1 MKRLGVFQLFDVDGI
16 ISNYIYFLLD
26 DLRKN
31 VDDLMVIVCGEINGD
46 SIDKLKKYTDRVY
59 YRKNYG
65 FDAYAFKD
73 FFTKFIDINELQ
85 KYDELVLL
93 NDTFYGPFYPFEQVF
108 KEMAE
113 ESVDFWGL
121 TMHKKTYDLEEHLQ
135 SFFIVI
141 RKKMFLS
148 HYFNEF
154 WENLKLEK
162 VDFYHLVHNYE
173 VKFTQFF
180 KEQGFSYSAYVKD
193 DILNSDTLNNYNHYA
208 YSPFQLIKYFK
219 MPIIKRKVFTEGKDL
234 SISAGEEIPEAF
246 KYIKNHYN
254 YDTDLIWEDLL
265 RKYRLYD
272 IKKQLNLNFVLPT
285 KGNESHK
292 KINKK
297 IAVIAHLVYE
307 DQLEKCKEYLYNIPN
322 EIDIIITSYN
332 DTILESLEKEF
343 KKNERNMHTIK
354 VINRGRDVAAIFVA
368 CKEIVKNY
376 EYINS
381 QDEEEQISNDIFR
394 RMKSIKVIDPYAA
407 YQILDNVWRIIQ
419 VDLEILQTEGESAL
433 SVVDPHMITKK
444 KDDEEIEVQDGWEG
458 HLLPFELVQ
467 KMFLQDELT
476 TLEEKEAVLSDL
488 SSVYEEVIDS
498 LAEDEQEG
506 EYLKDGNFISK
517 EVKVKVE
524 ELLAD
529 IETDEILALQK
540 YLSLSK
546 KKEKMEFVAAH
557 NEVDWASMPCG
568 NNGTYTKIVIIGRIN
583 ELKKDYHFDED
594 SFEYKMVTVLDTMEK
609 ESALKK
615 EVRNLSAALH
625 AKTKEMIEH
634 ISREDAFAVLSEKW
648 LTPIVDGIADLPDGI
663 IDNFIARLMEINNK
677 YVKTFSEVGEGIES
691 SEKRLIGYISDL
703 RGDDYMMRGFQEL
716 MRMLKGAE

>member
-376 EYINS
+376 EYICFLHDKKTTGQKGMFPVGQSFQYLVWENLLAS
-381 QDEEEQISNDIFR
+381 EDYIYRIVALLDSEKKLGLLSPPKPLHADYTYINVDEWGDNEDVAKEFVE
-394 RMKSIKVIDPYAA
+394 RMHLGINIERENPPFC
-407 YQILDNVWRIIQ
+407 
-419 VDLEILQTEGESAL
+419 L
-433 SVVDPHMITKK
+433 STSFWCK
-444 KDDEEIEVQDGWEG
+444 KDALKALWE
-458 HLLPFELVQ
+458 
-467 KMFLQDELT
+467 
-476 TLEEKEAVLSDL
+476 ADL
-488 SSVYEEVIDS
+488 SIEDFPPEPCKNDGTINHVIERILGFVAQKAGYYSGIVETTEYASLDLQNKECVLRTPKLNLYAKNLMLAHFIGQCTKIYVYGAGIEARKVKNILMMIGRNPEGYIISDEYFDKCDSKLSPLIKFSDVLCEENVGIIVGMNSSNTEEVKPI
-498 LAEDEQEG
+498 
-506 EYLKDGNFISK
+506 I
-517 EVKVKVE
+517 
-524 ELLAD
+524 
-529 IETDEILALQK
+529 
-540 YLSLSK
+540 K
-546 KKEKMEFVAAH
+546 K
-557 NEVDWASMPCG
+557 
-568 NNGTYTKIVIIGRIN
+568 
-583 ELKKDYHFDED
+583 
-594 SFEYKMVTVLDTMEK
+594 
-609 ESALKK
+609 
-615 EVRNLSAALH
+615 
-625 AKTKEMIEH
+625 
-634 ISREDAFAVLSEKW
+634 
-648 LTPIVDGIADLPDGI
+648 
-663 IDNFIARLMEINNK
+663 
-677 YVKTFSEVGEGIES
+677 
-691 SEKRLIGYISDL
+691 
-703 RGDDYMMRGFQEL
+703 RGFNNVFYFNL
-716 MRMLKGAE
+716 GC